1 MDIAFLNQIRKR
13 ELAVADAQLSQP
25 PGRLLEIGAGTGAQA
40 AVLAARGF
48 DVQAIEIAGSVYEN
62 DQVFPVSV
70 YDGKVLP
77 FPNASFDIVF
87 TSHMLVHIE
96 DEDAFQQEILRVLK
110 PGGRVVHI
118 LPTSSWRFW
127 TNLVH
132 YPASYVRH
140 GLRIMRTLL
149 GAAPAQGSLGMAMA
163 AAGAGAAAPG
173 QAGGPS
179 VLARLF
185 TPPARVSAR
194 GNALTEQ
201 FDFSEHNWKKLFS
214 RNGQVVEACLPN
226 RLFYTGH
233 MSLGPRLPMQVR
245 QALSYLLGSGGKV
258 YVLRAKR

>member
-1 MDIAFLNQIRKR
+1 MDFSFLNQIRER
-13 ELAVADAQLSQP
+13 ELAMAGSQLSQP

-40 AVLAARGF
+40 AVLAGQGF
-48 DVQAIEIAGSVYEN
+48 DVHAIEIAGSVYEN
-62 DQVFPVSV
+62 DQVYPVSI

-77 FPNASFDIVF
+77 FANASFDIVF

-96 DEDAFQQEILRVLK
+96 DEDAFQREILRVLK

-127 TNLVH
+127 TNLIH

-140 GLRIMRTLL
+140 GLRVLRAFSGNAPVQPHATP
-149 GAAPAQGSLGMAMA
+149 AAQDTA
-163 AAGAGAAAPG
+163 AAASSAR
-173 QAGGPS
+173 
-179 VLARLF
+179 LAQKLLRLF

-201 FDFSEHNWKKLFS
+201 FDFTERSWKNLFR
-214 RNGQVVEACLPN
+214 RNGLVVEACLPN

-233 MSLGPRLPMQVR
+233 LTLGPRLHMQAR
-245 QALSYLLGSGGKV
+245 TLLSYLLGSAGKV
-258 YVLRAKR
+258 YVVRPAQ